1 MSANAPA
8 GKVSRKKGNEAAL
21 DKSESSKGDADSVFI
36 TQVAAMSCAETQH
49 PETTLASHRVR
60 KVRLRS
66 AVQIEVVLIA
76 LADRGVKHRWVKAWN
91 PHHAGSWELDP
102 SPG

>member
-21 DKSESSKGDADSVFI
+21 DKSESSRGDGDSVFI

-49 PETTLASHRVR
+49 PETTLASHSVR

-76 LADRGVKHRWVKAWN
+76 PANRGVKRQ
-91 PHHAGSWELDP
+91 
-102 SPG
+102 